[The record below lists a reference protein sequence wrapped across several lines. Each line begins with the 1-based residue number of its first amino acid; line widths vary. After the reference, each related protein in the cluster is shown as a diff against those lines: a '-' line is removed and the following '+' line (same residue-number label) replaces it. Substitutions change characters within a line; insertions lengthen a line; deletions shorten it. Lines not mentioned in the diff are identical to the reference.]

1 MAESNK
7 MKDMPVNKLMVQMGI
22 PMILSMALQAV
33 YNIVDSA
40 FVGNMRVGSE
50 AALNALT
57 LVFPVQMLMVAVGI
71 GTGVG
76 TNALLAR
83 TLGQGNSKKAAKV
96 AGNSLFLGVI
106 IYVVC
111 LLFGIFGVKA
121 YISSQTVDAEV
132 FQMGVSYLRI
142 CCVISFG
149 IIFFSLFEKL
159 LQATGRSLYSTIGQ
173 VVGAVVN
180 IILDPIMI
188 YGIGPCPE
196 MGVKGAAYATVIGQ
210 VASAV
215 LLFIFHIKLNKEFEH
230 GVKYM
235 KPDGGVIKEIYA
247 IGLPAIIA
255 QALMSIM
262 VYVMNLILKFNPSAQ
277 TAYGLFYKVQQFVLF
292 LAFGLRDA
300 ITPIIA
306 FAYGM
311 RNKKRMLAAG
321 LISVTLLS
329 AVTGCGSTS
338 QNVQDTKG
346 IQGTTGVAGG
356 TVQGSGSAG
365 NGASSDADTA
375 SGTASQNNS
384 STTDHNAQDNSSGTG
399 TAQNGSN
406 TTDHTAQTGNNDSS
420 GTSQAGV
427 SQHAA
432 AGSATMVNGGIT
444 EQEAKN
450 IAAGNAGV
458 TEEQIQYITVKQ
470 DWDDGRARYE
480 VEFTA
485 AGVEYD
491 YELDASDGRILSADS
506 EVIDKGYRA
515 SQDGTTGS
523 QNAAGTSQ
531 TAPGGVSIETA
542 KQTVMDRIPGIDA
555 GNIYIHPDYDDGI
568 SLYEGEAYYAEVKYE
583 FEINAENG
591 NIISW
596 EAESIYD

>member
-1 MAESNK
+1 MA
-7 MKDMPVNKLMVQMGI
+7 
-22 PMILSMALQAV
+22 
-33 YNIVDSA
+33 
-40 FVGNMRVGSE
+40 
-50 AALNALT
+50 
-57 LVFPVQMLMVAVGI
+57 
-71 GTGVG
+71 
-76 TNALLAR
+76 
-83 TLGQGNSKKAAKV
+83 
-96 AGNSLFLGVI
+96 
-106 IYVVC
+106 
-111 LLFGIFGVKA
+111 
-121 YISSQTVDAEV
+121 
-132 FQMGVSYLRI
+132 
-142 CCVISFG
+142 
-149 IIFFSLFEKL
+149 
-159 LQATGRSLYSTIGQ
+159 
-173 VVGAVVN
+173 
-180 IILDPIMI
+180 
-188 YGIGPCPE
+188 
-196 MGVKGAAYATVIGQ
+196 
-210 VASAV
+210 
-215 LLFIFHIKLNKEFEH
+215 
-230 GVKYM
+230 
-235 KPDGGVIKEIYA
+235 
-247 IGLPAIIA
+247 
-255 QALMSIM
+255 
-262 VYVMNLILKFNPSAQ
+262 
-277 TAYGLFYKVQQFVLF
+277 
-292 LAFGLRDA
+292 
-300 ITPIIA
+300 
-306 FAYGM
+306 
-311 RNKKRMLAAG
+311 
-321 LISVTLLS
+321 LLS

-346 IQGTTGVAGG
+346 IQGTTGAAGG
-356 TVQGSGSAG
+356 TVQGSASAE
-365 NGASSDADTA
+365 NASD
-375 SGTASQNNS
+375 TASQNNGN
-384 STTDHNAQDNSSGTG
+384 TADHNAQDNSSGTG

-427 SQHAA
+427 SQHAT

-515 SQDGTTGS
+515 SQNGTTGS
-523 QNAAGTSQ
+523 RNETGTSQ
-531 TAPGGVSIETA
+531 TTPGGVSIETA

>member
-1 MAESNK
+1 M
-7 MKDMPVNKLMVQMGI
+7 
-22 PMILSMALQAV
+22 
-33 YNIVDSA
+33 
-40 FVGNMRVGSE
+40 
-50 AALNALT
+50 
-57 LVFPVQMLMVAVGI
+57 
-71 GTGVG
+71 
-76 TNALLAR
+76 
-83 TLGQGNSKKAAKV
+83 
-96 AGNSLFLGVI
+96 
-106 IYVVC
+106 
-111 LLFGIFGVKA
+111 
-121 YISSQTVDAEV
+121 
-132 FQMGVSYLRI
+132 
-142 CCVISFG
+142 
-149 IIFFSLFEKL
+149 
-159 LQATGRSLYSTIGQ
+159 
-173 VVGAVVN
+173 
-180 IILDPIMI
+180 
-188 YGIGPCPE
+188 
-196 MGVKGAAYATVIGQ
+196 
-210 VASAV
+210 
-215 LLFIFHIKLNKEFEH
+215 
-230 GVKYM
+230 
-235 KPDGGVIKEIYA
+235 
-247 IGLPAIIA
+247 
-255 QALMSIM
+255 
-262 VYVMNLILKFNPSAQ
+262 
-277 TAYGLFYKVQQFVLF
+277 
-292 LAFGLRDA
+292 
-300 ITPIIA
+300 
-306 FAYGM
+306 
-311 RNKKRMLAAG
+311 
-321 LISVTLLS
+321 
-329 AVTGCGSTS
+329 
-338 QNVQDTKG
+338 QDTKG

-356 TVQGSGSAG
+356 TVQGSGSTG
-365 NGASSDADTA
+365 TA
-375 SGTASQNNS
+375 SDTASQNNS
-384 STTDHNAQDNSSGTG
+384 NTADHNAQDNSSGTG

-427 SQHAA
+427 SQHAT

-515 SQDGTTGS
+515 SQNGTTGS

-531 TAPGGVSIETA
+531 TTPGGVSIETA

>member
-1 MAESNK
+1 
-7 MKDMPVNKLMVQMGI
+7 
-22 PMILSMALQAV
+22 
-33 YNIVDSA
+33 
-40 FVGNMRVGSE
+40 
-50 AALNALT
+50 
-57 LVFPVQMLMVAVGI
+57 
-71 GTGVG
+71 
-76 TNALLAR
+76 
-83 TLGQGNSKKAAKV
+83 
-96 AGNSLFLGVI
+96 
-106 IYVVC
+106 
-111 LLFGIFGVKA
+111 
-121 YISSQTVDAEV
+121 
-132 FQMGVSYLRI
+132 
-142 CCVISFG
+142 
-149 IIFFSLFEKL
+149 
-159 LQATGRSLYSTIGQ
+159 
-173 VVGAVVN
+173 
-180 IILDPIMI
+180 
-188 YGIGPCPE
+188 
-196 MGVKGAAYATVIGQ
+196 
-210 VASAV
+210 
-215 LLFIFHIKLNKEFEH
+215 
-230 GVKYM
+230 
-235 KPDGGVIKEIYA
+235 
-247 IGLPAIIA
+247 
-255 QALMSIM
+255 
-262 VYVMNLILKFNPSAQ
+262 
-277 TAYGLFYKVQQFVLF
+277 
-292 LAFGLRDA
+292 
-300 ITPIIA
+300 
-306 FAYGM
+306 M

-321 LISVTLLS
+321 LIAVALLS
-329 AVTGCGSTS
+329 TVNGCGSTTG
-338 QNVQDTKG
+338 NVQDTQS

-356 TVQGSGSAG
+356 TVQGSASAE
-365 NGASSDADTA
+365 NVSD
-375 SGTASQNNS
+375 TASQNN
-384 STTDHNAQDNSSGTG
+384 
-399 TAQNGSN
+399 SN

-427 SQHAA
+427 SQHAT

-515 SQDGTTGS
+515 SQNGTTGS

-531 TAPGGVSIETA
+531 TTLGGVSIETA